1 MPIYKRKDLAK
12 LYKGVTRGD
21 IARFYLIFGE
31 RYLCRQAMG
40 ELVNRLLPDP
50 KTHQNQI
57 HTIDGDQ
64 EDFSK
69 TLNLL
74 RTYSLFPGRRLFR
87 VTDSKLFFS
96 KGVARTLWDKA
107 ARAITA
113 KEPDKAGRY
122 LGQMLESA
130 GPAAAKLDQREI
142 GALSAARWKKLFGF
156 AKPKGDLAWIKEVAA
171 GETAD
176 AEQAPAAGGDP
187 AELFIKAFTAGIP
200 KDNILIITA
209 EAVDKRK
216 RLYKFV
222 EQQGVVVDLAVDS
235 GGSSAARKDQEAV
248 IKELVRNTLAGFDK
262 KLAPRAEGIL
272 LERVGFHPVAAV
284 LETEK
289 LALSTGQATTI
300 TPADVEAVI
309 GRTREEALYELT
321 DAFTRQQLDRAL
333 RIAARLQENGIHGLA
348 ILATLRNHIRKLL
361 LLRSFQEAD
370 EPRYSRGM
378 SFPAFQRD
386 YLARLK
392 TVRNDWDSLWQGHPY
407 ALYMQFLQAEKFSRP
422 LLQAALCRLLAAEY
436 RLKGSAVPAPLILD
450 NLLLALI
457 RPPGPGRARP

>member
-1 MPIYKRKDLAK
+1 MPVYKRNHLAK
-12 LYKGVTRGD
+12 LYKGVTKGD
-21 IARFYLIFGE
+21 IAQFYLVFGE
-31 RYLCRQAMG
+31 RYLCREAMG

-57 HTIDGDQ
+57 HNIDGDQ

-87 VTDSKLFFS
+87 VIDSKLFFS
-96 KGVARTLWDKA
+96 KGVAKTLWDKA
-107 ARAITA
+107 AKAVAA

-122 LGQMLESA
+122 LGQMVESA
-130 GPAAAKLDQREI
+130 GPGAAKLDHREI
-142 GALSAARWKKLFGF
+142 GSLAAARWKNLLGF
-156 AKPKGDLAWIKEVAA
+156 AKPKGDLAWIKELPERKAA
-171 GETAD
+171 NAD
-176 AEQAPAAGGDP
+176 HVPVAGGDP
-187 AELFIKAFTAGIP
+187 AELFIDAFTAGIP
-200 KDNILIITA
+200 TDNILILAA

-222 EQQGVVVDLAVDS
+222 EQHGVVVDLAVDS

-248 IKELVRNTLAGFDK
+248 IKELVRKTLAGFDK
-262 KLAPRAEGIL
+262 KLAPQAEGIL

-289 LALSTGQATTI
+289 LALSVGEATSI
-300 TPADVEAVI
+300 TPADVDAVI

-333 RIAARLQENGIHGLA
+333 LIAARLQENGIHALA

-361 LLRSFQEAD
+361 LLRSFQEAA
-370 EPRYSRGM
+370 EPRYSKGM

-386 YLARLK
+386 YLAKLK

-407 ALYMQFLQAEKFSRP
+407 ALYMQFLQAEKFSCP
-422 LLQAALCRLLAAEY
+422 LLQSALRRLLEAEY
-436 RLKGSAVPAPLILD
+436 RLKGSAVPAPLVLE

-457 RPPGPGRARP
+457 RPRAQARR